1 MRWLTRLIWIIP
13 CLLVLAFGLKNLQPA
28 TVYGFGGSQWDTS
41 MIYLVLVLFV
51 AGLIVG
57 LLAMLPVWLGL
68 RWRLHRAN
76 LDVKRLKGELASARH
91 SSALVSLKPKAAVA
105 AEQDD
110 HARA

>member
-28 TVYGFGGSQWDTS
+28 TVYGFGGTQWDTS

-51 AGLIVG
+51 SGMIVG

-68 RWRLHRAN
+68 RWRMHRLN
-76 LDVKRLKGELASARH
+76 LDVKRLNGELSSARH
-91 SSALVSLKPKAAVA
+91 SSALVSLQPKTASTAGQ
-105 AEQDD
+105 AED
-110 HARA
+110 ARA